1 MTFPTLQD
9 HRYALLTTFRKS
21 GEGVGTPIWFA
32 LVNGKLYII
41 TEGDSGKAKRIR
53 NNPRVTLAPCNQSGS
68 QTFGPP
74 VEGRA
79 QILPT
84 EQGEAAKIALD
95 QKYGFFKYIFDF
107 VISILGRRRGMVYLE
122 IVPAEDSESNEMAP

>member
-32 LVNGKLYII
+32 LVEGKLYII

-53 NNPRVTLAPCNQSGS
+53 NNPRVTLTPCNQNGS
-68 QTFGPP
+68 QTFGPT

-79 QILPT
+79 QILSV
-84 EQGEAAKIALD
+84 EQGEAAKAALD
-95 QKYGFFKYIFDF
+95 QKYGFFKQIFDF

-122 IVPAEDSESNEMAP
+122 IVPAEGSEE